1 MLDLDKYLERWFE
14 KKVGNEKCR
23 FLLRY
28 YSPEKR
34 IEHEKACTINLNKD
48 ESKRDDEKYVAM
60 MVDWVIRDWEEVGG
74 ECNAENRKKFT
85 IKYSPTVQELL
96 ETAQI
101 EAAFRE
107 CNSIELVKNYV
118 GLSVTPNNGEPQKA
132 EINQD

>member
-1 MLDLDKYLERWFE
+1 MLDLDKHLEQWFDIT
-14 KKVGNEKCR
+14 VGDEKCR

-34 IEHEKACTINLNKD
+34 IEHLKVCTVKSNNKSKLNDK
-48 ESKRDDEKYVAM
+48 KYVAM
-60 MVDWVIRDWEEVGG
+60 MVDFVIRDWEEVGG
-74 ECNAENRKKFT
+74 DCNAENKKTFT
-85 IKYSPTVQELL
+85 VNYAPTVQELL

-107 CNSIELVKNYV
+107 QNSVDLVKNYI
-118 GLSVTPNNGEPQKA
+118 GLSNIPSNGEPQKA